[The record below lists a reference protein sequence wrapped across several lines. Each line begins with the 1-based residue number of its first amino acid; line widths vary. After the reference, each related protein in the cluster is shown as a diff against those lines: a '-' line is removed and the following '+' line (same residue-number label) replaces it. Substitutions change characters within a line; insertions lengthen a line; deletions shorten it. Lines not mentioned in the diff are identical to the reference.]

1 MRKGLM
7 FEDQAEPFAHGLGT
21 ALTTEFALDA
31 VGGAR

>member
-1 MRKGLM
+1 MVS
-7 FEDQAEPFAHGLGT
+7 EEAAEPFAHVLGI